1 MAFLSLKVA
10 SLLLVFFS
18 AEGLRKQRDVTGDPS
33 PGPYPVVNVHVS
45 EPTMGAEDF
54 KSAAVLNQH
63 EQDSL
68 QKLEERIASMEQ
80 QTLATV
86 SALAQQVKNVGGVI
100 GVHMQA

>member
-1 MAFLSLKVA
+1 
-10 SLLLVFFS
+10 
-18 AEGLRKQRDVTGDPS
+18 
-33 PGPYPVVNVHVS
+33 
-45 EPTMGAEDF
+45 MGAEDF